1 MTKQNPFYSGAQNMA
16 PGATPPLCGEVRTA
30 EGDKV
35 ALLEAEIKHLRD
47 GLSILADPDSFK
59 GDDGAITVRTSNFAE
74 QILVRSPM
82 RLLKRERE

>member
-1 MTKQNPFYSGAQNMA
+1 MTKQNPFYSGMQSMA
-16 PGATPPLCGEVRTA
+16 PGATPLCGEVRTA

-47 GLSILADPDSFK
+47 GLSILADPNSFK
-59 GDDGAITVRTSNFAE
+59 GDDGSITVRTSNFAE
-74 QILVRSPM
+74 QILARSPM